1 MNAGDR
7 CSSGSRF
14 RSQRKPID
22 GLKEFSEVN
31 VAARDDNKAS
41 FFFRYDFKIKMV
53 AELIDVEGRIY
64 FKKQW
69 DTRR

>member
-1 MNAGDR
+1 MDAGDR

-22 GLKEFSEVN
+22 GLKEFSEVD

-53 AELIDVEGRIY
+53 AEFIDVEGGVY

-69 DTRR
+69 DARR